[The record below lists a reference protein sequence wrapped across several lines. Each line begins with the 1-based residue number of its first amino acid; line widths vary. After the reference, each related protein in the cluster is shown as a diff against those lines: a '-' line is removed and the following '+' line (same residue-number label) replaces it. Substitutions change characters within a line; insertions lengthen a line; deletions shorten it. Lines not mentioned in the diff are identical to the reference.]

1 MFLDDGV
8 SRSSAPMHLPQ
19 HENTGKAPDG
29 DAKSEYREVRVDQV
43 SYRALT
49 QWKCSTVID

>member
-19 HENTGKAPDG
+19 HENTGHPHDG
-29 DAKSEYREVRVDQV
+29 DAKGEYRELRIEQV
-43 SYRALT
+43 IIPTFPTTLPT
-49 QWKCSTVID
+49 